1 MRKRTAFMDDQEF
14 SAVVEQYTD
23 YAYNIAHRMLGNPA
37 DADDAV
43 QDAFISAYRAKD
55 RFRRDAAVTTWL
67 YRIVVNAALM
77 KIRKEKKTQRISSTP
92 VEEMDVRDLTPGPE
106 SIAINTELR
115 SKLEAAISTLSEDLR
130 TAVVLRDVQQ
140 LSTEEAA
147 DVLSISIPAF
157 KARLHRGRLA
167 LREQLAPYLKRT
179 QG

>member
-1 MRKRTAFMDDQEF
+1 MDDQEF
-14 SAVVEQYTD
+14 SAIVEQYTD
-23 YAYNIAHRMLGNPA
+23 YAYNIAYRMLANPA
-37 DADDAV
+37 DAEDAV

-77 KIRKEKKTQRISSTP
+77 KIRKEKRSQRVSSTP
-92 VEEMDVRDLTPGPE
+92 VDEIDVMDWSPGPE
-106 SIAINTELR
+106 SIAMNTELR
-115 SKLEAAISTLSEDLR
+115 NKLEEAISTLSEDLR

-147 DVLSISIPAF
+147 DVLGISIPAF

-167 LREQLAPYLKRT
+167 LRNQLAQYVKST